1 MQLLPVTSRRG
12 VLAVLAFLAFCLAL
26 PDTAAAQTV
35 PTVSVSGGSA
45 TEGASV
51 TFTVSLSAV
60 AEQTVTVQYATSSGT
75 ATSGTD
81 FTATSGTLT
90 FLPLPGG
97 DILTVSVPTTE
108 DRDAE
113 ADETFTL
120 TLSNPTN
127 ATLGTNTTATGTIN
141 EPDEE
146 SLPLVRVSG
155 GNSATEGN
163 DVAFTIT
170 LSKASESLVT
180 VNYTPHQA
188 RGDTATRDD
197 DFSWLGGV
205 LLVGPGV
212 TSATINVSTTDDAL
226 DEENETFTVT
236 LRSATNAALSASKS
250 AGGTI
255 LDNDS
260 PPTVSVSNASATEGS
275 AVSFTVSL
283 STDSGRPVTVAYA
296 TASSTATSGTDF
308 TAASGTLTF
317 AEGTDS
323 QTVSVSTTEDTDDE
337 GDETFTLTLS
347 SPTNATLA
355 DDTATGT
362 INDDDATASP
372 TVNLS
377 GGSETEGASV
387 DFTVSLSVA
396 SAQTVTVDYATA
408 SDTATSGTD
417 FTAASGTLTFAAGT
431 DSQTVSVATTNDS
444 TDEENET
451 FTLTLSNP
459 TNATLGDNAAT
470 GTIRDNDD
478 PPTVSVADATA
489 DEGDDV
495 VFTVS
500 LSPASG
506 KQVTV
511 QYATSSG
518 SATSGTDFTAASGTL
533 TFAAGTTSQTVSVST
548 ASDSTTEQN
557 EFFVLTL
564 SSPTNAI
571 LAANDSTATG
581 TINDDGPPAV
591 GVVDATQPEGGSVHF
606 TVLLSTS
613 TTREVTV
620 QYATSSGTATSGTDF
635 TATSGT
641 LTFAAGTDSQT
652 VSVATTNDS
661 TDEENETFTLTLSSP
676 TNATLGA
683 NTTATGTITDNDDP
697 PTVSV
702 ANASTTEGDAVDFT
716 VSLSTASAKEVTVQ
730 YATASG
736 TATSGTDFTAASGTL
751 TFSAGMDSQP
761 VRVST
766 TGDATDEGNE
776 TFTLTLSNPTNAAL
790 GANTTATGTIND
802 DDGTSTVSVAN
813 ASATEGSAVTFTVS
827 LLPASGQQVTVQ
839 YATSGGTATSGTDF
853 TAASGTLTFAPN
865 ETSKTVSVPT
875 TEDTDTEADETFTL
889 TLSSPT
895 NATLGDDTATGTIN
909 DNDSTALPTVNV
921 SGGSATEGASV
932 TFTVSLLGATEETVT
947 VQYATASGTA
957 TSGTD
962 FTAKSG
968 TLTFLP
974 LPGGDILTVS
984 VPTTEDT
991 DAEADETFTLT
1002 LSNPTNATLG
1012 ANATATGTIN
1022 EPDEESPPLVS
1033 VSGGNSATEG
1043 NAVAFTITLSK
1054 ASESLVTVNY
1064 TPHQAR
1070 GDTATRDDDFSWLS
1084 GVLLLGPGA
1093 TSGTI
1098 QVTTTDDPLEEEDE
1112 TFTVTLTG
1120 ATHAVLGASTSAR
1133 GTILD
1138 NDSPPTVSVSNAS
1151 ATEGSSVSFTVS
1163 LSAES
1168 GKPVTVD
1175 YATASG
1181 TATSGTDFTAAS
1193 GTLTFTA
1200 GTDSQT
1206 VSVSTTDDSTD
1217 EGNETFTLT
1226 LSGPTNATLADDT
1239 ATGTIN
1245 DNDSAAPPTVNVS
1258 GGSADEGNA
1267 VTFAITLSVASAQT
1281 VTVDYAT
1288 ASGTAT
1294 SGTDFTA
1301 VSGTLTFAAGT
1312 DSQTVSVATTNDSTD
1327 EENETFTLT
1336 LSSPTNATLGDDTA
1350 TGTIRDNDDPPLIR
1364 VSDASAPEGGTVDFM
1379 LSLSAESGKQ
1389 VTVQYETAGGSAQ
1402 GRTLARAQRAA
1413 ASETA
1418 ESGTDFTP
1426 ESGTVIFSPGTTSQT
1441 VSVQTVDDAEDEEN
1455 EIITLTLS
1463 SATNAALAPGNTTA
1477 TGTIAD
1483 DDGASTLS
1491 VSDVS
1496 ATEGGSVNFRVSLL
1510 PASGQPVTVRYATA
1524 SGTAESGTDFT
1535 PASGTLTFAAS
1546 ETSQTVSVQTIE
1558 DRNNEANE
1566 IFTLT
1571 LSNATNA
1578 TLDTNA
1584 SATGTILDNDPPPMV
1599 SVSNASATEGR
1610 SVSFMV
1616 SLSADSGRQV
1626 TVDYVTSSG
1635 TATSG
1640 TDFTTASGTLTFA
1653 AGTTSQTVNVST
1665 TEDDTNNEGDE
1676 TFTLTLSNA
1685 TNATLDTNASATG
1698 TIFDVEGPSEETP
1711 TPVPALPTA
1720 GIVLLGLLLVAR
1732 GAWLVSN
1739 GLLHR
1744 RT

>member
-1 MQLLPVTSRRG
+1 MQLLPVTFRRG
-12 VLAVLAFLAFCLAL
+12 VLAVLAFLTLFLAL

-35 PTVSVSGGSA
+35 PTLSVSGGSA

-51 TFTVSLSAV
+51 TFTVSLSV
-60 AEQTVTVQYATSSGT
+60 ETEGTETVTVQYATASGT

-81 FTATSGTLT
+81 FTATNGTLT
-90 FLPLPGG
+90 FWLGLTSQ
-97 DILTVSVPTTE
+97 TVSVQTTE
-108 DRDAE
+108 DTAAE

-127 ATLGTNTTATGTIN
+127 ATLGDATATGTIN

-146 SLPLVRVSG
+146 SLPLVSVLG

-163 DVAFTIT
+163 AVEFTMT
-170 LSKASESLVT
+170 LSKASESQVS
-180 VNYTPHQA
+180 VYYDPHQA

-197 DFSWLGGV
+197 DFSWLSGV
-205 LLVGPGV
+205 LLLGPGSTSGTIQV
-212 TSATINVSTTDDAL
+212 TTTDDAL
-226 DEENETFTVT
+226 DEEDETFTVALT
-236 LRSATNAALSASKS
+236 GATNAVLGGSTAR
-250 AGGTI
+250 GTI

-275 AVSFTVSL
+275 SVSFTVSL
-283 STDSGRPVTVAYA
+283 SAESGRQVTVAYA
-296 TASSTATSGTDF
+296 TASGTATSGTDF

-317 AEGTDS
+317 AAGTDS

-347 SPTNATLA
+347 GPTNATLGTTA
-355 DDTATGT
+355 SATGT
-362 INDDDATASP
+362 INDDDATVSP
-372 TVNLS
+372 TMNVS
-377 GGSETEGASV
+377 GGSADEGNAV
-387 DFTVSLSVA
+387 NFAVTLSVA
-396 SAQTVTVDYATA
+396 SAQQVTVNYAT
-408 SDTATSGTD
+408 SSGTATSGTD
-417 FTAASGTLTFAAGT
+417 FTAASGTLTFAANET
-431 DSQTVSVATTNDS
+431 SKTVSVS
-444 TDEENET
+444 TADDPSDEENEA
-451 FTLTLSNP
+451 FTLTLSSP
-459 TNATLGDNAAT
+459 TNATLGDDTAT

-478 PPTVSVADATA
+478 PPTVSPAGANA
-489 DEGDDV
+489 DEGADV

-506 KQVTV
+506 KRVAV
-511 QYATSSG
+511 EYATSSG
-518 SATSGTDFTAASGTL
+518 TATSGTDFTAASGTL
-533 TFAAGTTSQTVSVST
+533 TFQAGTTSQTVSVST

-571 LAANDSTATG
+571 LAVNDSTATG

-591 GVVDATQPEGGSVHF
+591 GVIDATQPEGGSVNF

-613 TTREVTV
+613 PTREVTV

-635 TATSGT
+635 TAKSGT

-736 TATSGTDFTAASGTL
+736 TASSGTDFTATSGTL
-751 TFSAGMDSQP
+751 TFSAGTDSQT
-761 VRVST
+761 VSVST
-766 TGDATDEGNE
+766 TGDATDEENE
-776 TFTLTLSNPTNAAL
+776 TFTLTLSSPTNATL

-813 ASATEGSAVTFTVS
+813 ASATEGGSVNFTVS

-839 YATSGGTATSGTDF
+839 YATASGTATSGTDF

-865 ETSKTVSVPT
+865 ETSTTVRVPT
-875 TEDTDTEADETFTL
+875 TEDTDTEENETFTL
-889 TLSSPT
+889 TLSNPT
-895 NATLGDDTATGTIN
+895 NATLGDDTATGTITDN
-909 DNDSTALPTVNV
+909 DNPPTLSV
-921 SGGSATEGASV
+921 SGGSATEGAAV
-932 TFTVSLLGATEETVT
+932 TFTVSVSGESAQTVT

-984 VPTTEDT
+984 VQTTEDT
-991 DAEADETFTLT
+991 VAEEDETFTLT

-1012 ANATATGTIN
+1012 DATATGTIN
-1022 EPDEESPPLVS
+1022 EPDEESLPLVS

-1043 NAVAFTITLSK
+1043 NAVAFTMTLSK
-1054 ASESLVTVNY
+1054 ASESLVTVY
-1064 TPHQAR
+1064 YEPHQAR

-1120 ATHAVLGASTSAR
+1120 ATNAVLGASKSAK

-1168 GKPVTVD
+1168 GRQVTVD

-1217 EGNETFTLT
+1217 EGDETFTLT
-1226 LSGPTNATLADDT
+1226 LSGPTNATLAD
-1239 ATGTIN
+1239 ASGTGTIN
-1245 DNDSAAPPTVNVS
+1245 DNDSTAPPTVNVS

-1267 VTFAITLSVASAQT
+1267 VTFAVTLSVASAQQ

-1288 ASGTAT
+1288 SSGTAT

-1301 VSGTLTFAAGT
+1301 TNGTLTFAANET
-1312 DSQTVSVATTNDSTD
+1312 SKTVSVSTADDPSD

-1336 LSSPTNATLGDDTA
+1336 LSSPTNAALGDDTA
-1350 TGTIRDNDDPPLIR
+1350 TGTIRDNDPPPLVR
-1364 VSDASAPEGGTVDFM
+1364 ASDASAPEGGTVEFII
-1379 LSLSAESGKQ
+1379 SLSPPSGKQ
-1389 VTVQYETAGGSAQ
+1389 VTVQYETSSSTAQ
-1402 GRTLARAQRAA
+1402 SGTQARAQRTT
-1413 ASETA
+1413 ASDTA

-1426 ESGTVIFSPGTTSQT
+1426 ESGKVIFAPGETSQT
-1441 VSVQTVDDAEDEEN
+1441 VSVKTVDDAEDEEN
-1455 EIITLTLS
+1455 ETLTLTLS
-1463 SATNAALAPGNTTA
+1463 SATNATLAPGSTTA

-1491 VSDVS
+1491 VSDAS
-1496 ATEGGSVNFRVSLL
+1496 ATEGEAVNFSVSLL
-1510 PASGQPVTVRYATA
+1510 PASGQQVTVRYATA

-1535 PASGTLTFAAS
+1535 PVSGTLTFAAS
-1546 ETSQTVSVQTIE
+1546 ETSQTVRVQTIE
-1558 DRNNEANE
+1558 DRNHESNET
-1566 IFTLT
+1566 FTLT
-1571 LSNATNA
+1571 LSSATNA

-1599 SVSNASATEGR
+1599 SVSNASATEGS
-1610 SVSFMV
+1610 SVSFTV

-1626 TVDYVTSSG
+1626 TVQYATSSG

-1640 TDFTTASGTLTFA
+1640 TDFTATNGTLTFA
-1653 AGTTSQTVNVST
+1653 PGTTSQTVNVST

-1698 TIFDVEGPSEETP
+1698 TIFDVEGPSPEPEP
-1711 TPVPALPTA
+1711 EPEPVPALP
-1720 GIVLLGLLLVAR
+1720 LLGQLLLALGLTGAGAR
-1732 GAWLVSN
+1732 LM
-1739 GLLHR
+1739 R
-1744 RT
+1744 RRQR

>member
-51 TFTVSLSAV
+51 TFTVSLSTV

-97 DILTVSVPTTE
+97 DILTVSVQTTE
-108 DRDAE
+108 DTDAE

-127 ATLGTNTTATGTIN
+127 ATLGANATATGTIN

-146 SLPLVRVSG
+146 SLPLVSVSG

-163 DVAFTIT
+163 AVEFTIT
-170 LSKASESLVT
+170 LSKASEST
-180 VNYTPHQA
+180 VEVEYSPHQA

-197 DFSWLGGV
+197 DFSWLSGV
-205 LLVGPGV
+205 ALFFPGATSLTLGV
-212 TSATINVSTTDDAL
+212 TTTDDAL
-226 DEENETFTVT
+226 DEGTETFTVT
-236 LRSATNAALSASKS
+236 LTGARNAVLGASKS
-250 AGGTI
+250 ARGTI

-275 AVSFTVSL
+275 SVSFTVSL
-283 STDSGRPVTVAYA
+283 SAESGTPVTVDYA
-296 TASSTATSGTDF
+296 TASGTATSGTDF

-317 AEGTDS
+317 AAGTDS
-323 QTVSVSTTEDTDDE
+323 QTVSVSTTEDTDTE

-347 SPTNATLA
+347 NPTDATLGTKA
-355 DDTATGT
+355 SATGT

-408 SDTATSGTD
+408 SA
-417 FTAASGTLTFAAGT
+417 
-431 DSQTVSVATTNDS
+431 
-444 TDEENET
+444 
-451 FTLTLSNP
+451 
-459 TNATLGDNAAT
+459 
-470 GTIRDNDD
+470 
-478 PPTVSVADATA
+478 
-489 DEGDDV
+489 
-495 VFTVS
+495 
-500 LSPASG
+500 
-506 KQVTV
+506 
-511 QYATSSG
+511 
-518 SATSGTDFTAASGTL
+518 
-533 TFAAGTTSQTVSVST
+533 
-548 ASDSTTEQN
+548 
-557 EFFVLTL
+557 
-564 SSPTNAI
+564 
-571 LAANDSTATG
+571 
-581 TINDDGPPAV
+581 
-591 GVVDATQPEGGSVHF
+591 
-606 TVLLSTS
+606 
-613 TTREVTV
+613 
-620 QYATSSGTATSGTDF
+620 TATSGTDF

-676 TNATLGA
+676 TNATLGDD
-683 NTTATGTITDNDDP
+683 TATGTITDNDDP

-702 ANASTTEGDAVDFT
+702 AGGSATEGASVDFT

-751 TFSAGMDSQP
+751 TFAAGTDSQT
-761 VRVST
+761 VSVST
-766 TGDATDEGNE
+766 TGDSTDEENE
-776 TFTLTLSNPTNAAL
+776 TFTLTLSSPTNATL
-790 GANTTATGTIND
+790 GATTTATGTIND
-802 DDGTSTVSVAN
+802 DDGTSTLSVAN
-813 ASATEGSAVTFTVS
+813 ASATEGSSVSFTVS

-962 FTAKSG
+962 FTATSG

-974 LPGGDILTVS
+974 LPGEDILTVS

-1022 EPDEESPPLVS
+1022 EPDEESLPLVS

-1043 NAVAFTITLSK
+1043 NAVEFTITLSK

-1226 LSGPTNATLADDT
+1226 LSGPTNATLADAS

-1245 DNDSAAPPTVNVS
+1245 DNDSTAPPTVNVS
-1258 GGSADEGNA
+1258 GASADEGNA
-1267 VTFAITLSVASAQT
+1267 VTFAVTLSVASAQT
-1281 VTVDYAT
+1281 VTVEYAT
-1288 ASGTAT
+1288 TGGTAT

-1301 VSGTLTFAAGT
+1301 ASWTLTFAAGT
-1312 DSQTVSVATTNDSTD
+1312 DSQTVSVSTTNDSTD

-1336 LSSPTNATLGDDTA
+1336 LSSPTNTTLGDDTA
-1350 TGTIRDNDDPPLIR
+1350 TGTIRDNDAPPLIR
-1364 VSDASAPEGGTVDFM
+1364 ASDASAPEGGTVDFM

-1402 GRTLARAQRAA
+1402 SRTLARAQRAA

-1426 ESGTVIFSPGTTSQT
+1426 ASGTVVFSPGTTSQT

-1463 SATNAALAPGNTTA
+1463 NATNAALAPGNTTA

-1496 ATEGGSVNFRVSLL
+1496 ATEGDSVNFRVSLL

-1524 SGTAESGTDFT
+1524 SDTAESGTDFT

-1566 IFTLT
+1566 TFTLT

-1599 SVSNASATEGR
+1599 SVSNASATEGS
-1610 SVSFMV
+1610 SVSFTV

-1653 AGTTSQTVNVST
+1653 AGTTSQTVNVNT
-1665 TEDDTNNEGDE
+1665 TADDTNNEGDE

-1711 TPVPALPTA
+1711 TPVPALPPA

-1732 GAWLVSN
+1732 GAWLASN
-1739 GLLHR
+1739 GTLHR

>member
-1 MQLLPVTSRRG
+1 M
-12 VLAVLAFLAFCLAL
+12 
-26 PDTAAAQTV
+26 
-35 PTVSVSGGSA
+35 
-45 TEGASV
+45 
-51 TFTVSLSAV
+51 
-60 AEQTVTVQYATSSGT
+60 
-75 ATSGTD
+75 
-81 FTATSGTLT
+81 
-90 FLPLPGG
+90 
-97 DILTVSVPTTE
+97 
-108 DRDAE
+108 
-113 ADETFTL
+113 
-120 TLSNPTN
+120 
-127 ATLGTNTTATGTIN
+127 
-141 EPDEE
+141 
-146 SLPLVRVSG
+146 
-155 GNSATEGN
+155 
-163 DVAFTIT
+163 
-170 LSKASESLVT
+170 
-180 VNYTPHQA
+180 
-188 RGDTATRDD
+188 
-197 DFSWLGGV
+197 
-205 LLVGPGV
+205 
-212 TSATINVSTTDDAL
+212 
-226 DEENETFTVT
+226 
-236 LRSATNAALSASKS
+236 
-250 AGGTI
+250 
-255 LDNDS
+255 
-260 PPTVSVSNASATEGS
+260 
-275 AVSFTVSL
+275 
-283 STDSGRPVTVAYA
+283 
-296 TASSTATSGTDF
+296 
-308 TAASGTLTF
+308 
-317 AEGTDS
+317 
-323 QTVSVSTTEDTDDE
+323 
-337 GDETFTLTLS
+337 
-347 SPTNATLA
+347 
-355 DDTATGT
+355 
-362 INDDDATASP
+362 
-372 TVNLS
+372 
-377 GGSETEGASV
+377 
-387 DFTVSLSVA
+387 
-396 SAQTVTVDYATA
+396 
-408 SDTATSGTD
+408 
-417 FTAASGTLTFAAGT
+417 
-431 DSQTVSVATTNDS
+431 
-444 TDEENET
+444 
-451 FTLTLSNP
+451 
-459 TNATLGDNAAT
+459 
-470 GTIRDNDD
+470 
-478 PPTVSVADATA
+478 
-489 DEGDDV
+489 
-495 VFTVS
+495 
-500 LSPASG
+500 
-506 KQVTV
+506 
-511 QYATSSG
+511 
-518 SATSGTDFTAASGTL
+518 
-533 TFAAGTTSQTVSVST
+533 
-548 ASDSTTEQN
+548 
-557 EFFVLTL
+557 
-564 SSPTNAI
+564 
-571 LAANDSTATG
+571 
-581 TINDDGPPAV
+581 
-591 GVVDATQPEGGSVHF
+591 
-606 TVLLSTS
+606 
-613 TTREVTV
+613 
-620 QYATSSGTATSGTDF
+620 
-635 TATSGT
+635 
-641 LTFAAGTDSQT
+641 
-652 VSVATTNDS
+652 
-661 TDEENETFTLTLSSP
+661 SSP

-683 NTTATGTITDNDDP
+683 T
-697 PTVSV
+697 
-702 ANASTTEGDAVDFT
+702 
-716 VSLSTASAKEVTVQ
+716 
-730 YATASG
+730 
-736 TATSGTDFTAASGTL
+736 
-751 TFSAGMDSQP
+751 
-761 VRVST
+761 
-766 TGDATDEGNE
+766 
-776 TFTLTLSNPTNAAL
+776 
-790 GANTTATGTIND
+790 TTATGTIND
-802 DDGTSTVSVAN
+802 DDGTSTLSVAN
-813 ASATEGSAVTFTVS
+813 ASATEGSSVSFTVS
-827 LLPASGQQVTVQ
+827 LLPASGQQVTVR

-947 VQYATASGTA
+947 VHYATASGTA

-1022 EPDEESPPLVS
+1022 EPDEESPPLVR

-1043 NAVAFTITLSK
+1043 NAVEFTITLSK

-1226 LSGPTNATLADDT
+1226 LSGPTNATLADAS

-1245 DNDSAAPPTVNVS
+1245 DNDSTAPPTVNVS
-1258 GGSADEGNA
+1258 GASADEGNA
-1267 VTFAITLSVASAQT
+1267 VTFAVTLSVASAQT
-1281 VTVDYAT
+1281 VTVEYAT
-1288 ASGTAT
+1288 TGGTAT

-1301 VSGTLTFAAGT
+1301 ASWTLTFAAGT
-1312 DSQTVSVATTNDSTD
+1312 DSQTVSVSTTNDSTD

-1336 LSSPTNATLGDDTA
+1336 LSSPTNTTLGDDTA
-1350 TGTIRDNDDPPLIR
+1350 TGTIRDNDAPPLIR
-1364 VSDASAPEGGTVDFM
+1364 ASDASAPEGGTVDFM

-1402 GRTLARAQRAA
+1402 SRTLARAQRAA

-1426 ESGTVIFSPGTTSQT
+1426 ASGTVVFSPGTTSQT

-1463 SATNAALAPGNTTA
+1463 NATNAALAPGNTTA

-1496 ATEGGSVNFRVSLL
+1496 ATEGDSVNFRVSLL

-1524 SGTAESGTDFT
+1524 SDTAESGTDFT

-1566 IFTLT
+1566 TFTLT

-1599 SVSNASATEGR
+1599 SVSNASATEGS
-1610 SVSFMV
+1610 SVSFTV

-1653 AGTTSQTVNVST
+1653 AGTTSQTVNVNT
-1665 TEDDTNNEGDE
+1665 TADDTNNEGDE

-1711 TPVPALPTA
+1711 TPVPALPPA

-1732 GAWLVSN
+1732 GAWLASN
-1739 GLLHR
+1739 GTLHR

>member
-60 AEQTVTVQYATSSGT
+60 AEQTVTVQYATASGT

-81 FTATSGTLT
+81 FTAKSGTLT

-97 DILTVSVPTTE
+97 DIRTVSVQTTE
-108 DRDAE
+108 DTDAE

-127 ATLGTNTTATGTIN
+127 ATLAANATATGTIN

-146 SLPLVRVSG
+146 SLPLVSVSG

-163 DVAFTIT
+163 AVEFTIT
-170 LSKASESLVT
+170 LSKASEST
-180 VNYTPHQA
+180 VEVDYSPHQA

-197 DFSWLGGV
+197 DFSWLSGV
-205 LLVGPGV
+205 ALFFPGATSLTLGV
-212 TSATINVSTTDDAL
+212 TTTDDAL
-226 DEENETFTVT
+226 DEGTETFTVT
-236 LRSATNAALSASKS
+236 LTGAKNAVLGASKS
-250 AGGTI
+250 ARGTI

-275 AVSFTVSL
+275 SVSFTVSL
-283 STDSGRPVTVAYA
+283 SAESGTPVTVEYA
-296 TASSTATSGTDF
+296 TASGTATSGTDF
-308 TAASGTLTF
+308 TAAAGTLTF
-317 AEGTDS
+317 AAGTDS
-323 QTVSVSTTEDTDDE
+323 QTVSVSTTEDTDTE

-347 SPTNATLA
+347 NPTDATLGTKA
-355 DDTATGT
+355 SATGT

-396 SAQTVTVDYATA
+396 SAQTVTVEYATA
-408 SDTATSGTD
+408 SGTATSGTD
-417 FTAASGTLTFAAGT
+417 FTATSGTLTFAART
-431 DSQTVSVATTNDS
+431 DSQTVSVSTTNDS

-459 TNATLGDNAAT
+459 TNATLGDDAAT

-478 PPTVSVADATA
+478 PPSVSVGAANA

-533 TFAAGTTSQTVSVST
+533 TFAAGTTSQTVRVAT
-548 ASDSTTEQN
+548 TSDSTIEQN
-557 EFFVLTL
+557 ENFAFRL

-591 GVVDATQPEGGSVHF
+591 SVLDATQPEGGSVNF
-606 TVLLSTS
+606 TVSLSTS
-613 TTREVTV
+613 TTQEVTV
-620 QYATSSGTATSGTDF
+620 QYATASGTATSGTDF
-635 TATSGT
+635 TAKSGT
-641 LTFAAGTDSQT
+641 LTFAARTDSQT
-652 VSVATTNDS
+652 VSVSTTNDS

-676 TNATLGA
+676 TNATLGDD
-683 NTTATGTITDNDDP
+683 TATGTITDNDDP

-702 ANASTTEGDAVDFT
+702 AGGSATEGASVDFT

-730 YATASG
+730 YATASD

-751 TFSAGMDSQP
+751 TFSAGTDSQT
-761 VRVST
+761 VSVST
-766 TGDATDEGNE
+766 TGDSTDEENE
-776 TFTLTLSNPTNAAL
+776 TFTLTLSSPTNATL
-790 GANTTATGTIND
+790 GATTTATGTIND
-802 DDGTSTVSVAN
+802 DDGTSTLSVAN
-813 ASATEGSAVTFTVS
+813 ASVTEGSSVTFTVS

-875 TEDTDTEADETFTL
+875 TEDTD
-889 TLSSPT
+889 
-895 NATLGDDTATGTIN
+895 
-909 DNDSTALPTVNV
+909 
-921 SGGSATEGASV
+921 
-932 TFTVSLLGATEETVT
+932 
-947 VQYATASGTA
+947 
-957 TSGTD
+957 
-962 FTAKSG
+962 
-968 TLTFLP
+968 
-974 LPGGDILTVS
+974 
-984 VPTTEDT
+984 
-991 DAEADETFTLT
+991 AEADETFTLT

-1022 EPDEESPPLVS
+1022 EPDEESLPLVS

-1043 NAVAFTITLSK
+1043 NAVEFTITLSK
-1054 ASESLVTVNY
+1054 ASESTVEVDY
-1064 TPHQAR
+1064 SPHQAR

-1084 GVLLLGPGA
+1084 GVALFFPGA
-1093 TSGTI
+1093 TSLTLG
-1098 QVTTTDDPLEEEDE
+1098 VTTTDDALDEGTE

-1120 ATHAVLGASTSAR
+1120 ARNAVLGASKSAR

-1163 LSAES
+1163 LSTDS
-1168 GKPVTVD
+1168 GTPVTVN

-1193 GTLTFTA
+1193 GTLTFAA

-1206 VSVSTTDDSTD
+1206 VSVSTTEDTD
-1217 EGNETFTLT
+1217 TEGDETFTLT
-1226 LSGPTNATLADDT
+1226 LSGPTNATLADET

-1267 VTFAITLSVASAQT
+1267 VTFAVTLSVASAQT
-1281 VTVDYAT
+1281 VTVEYAT
-1288 ASGTAT
+1288 TGGTAT
-1294 SGTDFTA
+1294 SGTDFSA
-1301 VSGTLTFAAGT
+1301 ASGTLTFAAGT
-1312 DSQTVSVATTNDSTD
+1312 DSQTVSVSTTNDSTD

-1402 GRTLARAQRAA
+1402 SRTLARAQRAA

-1455 EIITLTLS
+1455 EIITLRLS

-1524 SGTAESGTDFT
+1524 SDTAESGTDFT
-1535 PASGTLTFAAS
+1535 PVSGTLTFAVS

-1566 IFTLT
+1566 TFTLT

-1599 SVSNASATEGR
+1599 SVSNARATEGS
-1610 SVSFMV
+1610 SVSFTV

-1711 TPVPALPTA
+1711 TPVPALPPA

-1732 GAWLVSN
+1732 GAWLASN
-1739 GLLHR
+1739 GTLHR